1 MNQGSSANAAEVED
15 LVIELHDSAT
25 YVLVASAIG
34 TLQTDGTLQA
44 TFSTAPSGSYYI
56 AVKGSNIVQTW
67 SAGPQAIGSTP
78 LTYDFSSDAAQAYGN
93 NMKELET
100 GVWGFFSGDMNQDDS
115 IDPTDYP
122 LWESDS
128 DAFSFGVYAT
138 DLNGDGSVDPTDY
151 PLWESNSDNFIFAYY
166 PTL

>member
-1 MNQGSSANAAEVED
+1 
-15 LVIELHDSAT
+15 
-25 YVLVASAIG
+25 
-34 TLQTDGTLQA
+34 
-44 TFSTAPSGSYYI
+44 
-56 AVKGSNIVQTW
+56 
-67 SAGPQAIGSTP
+67 
-78 LTYDFSSDAAQAYGN
+78 
-93 NMKELET
+93 MKELET